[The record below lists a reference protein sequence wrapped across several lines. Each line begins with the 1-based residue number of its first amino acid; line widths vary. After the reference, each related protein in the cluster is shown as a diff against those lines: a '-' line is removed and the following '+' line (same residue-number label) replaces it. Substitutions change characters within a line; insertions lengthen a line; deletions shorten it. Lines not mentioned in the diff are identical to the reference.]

1 MLKKNGLAQ
10 PIFHLCAPW
19 PERAFIS
26 KGRGHLEALQDIV
39 ERTLAAM
46 GYELVDFELAQQG
59 LLRVFID
66 APAGIR
72 MEDCERVS
80 HQLSHVL
87 MVENVD
93 YQRLEVS
100 SPGLDRPLVKPQ
112 DYARF
117 AGETVTLK
125 LRVPIE
131 NRRKLAGQLIGL
143 ADGAVK
149 LIVDGREM
157 SVDLMNVDVVRLKPA
172 I

>member
-1 MLKKNGLAQ
+1 MMDLSTRLEPVLAGL
-10 PIFHLCAPW
+10 
-19 PERAFIS
+19 
-26 KGRGHLEALQDIV
+26 
-39 ERTLAAM
+39 
-46 GYELVDFELAQQG
+46 GYELVLLERASRG
-59 LLRVFID
+59 LLRIFID
-66 APAGIR
+66 KPGGVTID
-72 MEDCERVS
+72 DCVTVS
-80 HQLSHVL
+80 NHLTHL
-87 MVENVD
+87 FTVENID
-93 YQRLEVS
+93 YERLEVS

-143 ADGAVK
+143 VDGAVK

>member
-1 MLKKNGLAQ
+1 MMDLSTRLEPVLAGL
-10 PIFHLCAPW
+10 
-19 PERAFIS
+19 
-26 KGRGHLEALQDIV
+26 
-39 ERTLAAM
+39 
-46 GYELVDFELAQQG
+46 GYELVLLERAGRG
-59 LLRVFID
+59 LLRIFVDKPGGVTID
-66 APAGIR
+66 
-72 MEDCERVS
+72 DCVAVS
-80 HQLSHVL
+80 NHLTHL
-87 MVENVD
+87 FTVENID
-93 YQRLEVS
+93 YERLEVS